1 MTIQDI
7 LKAEEIMRV
16 PGYIV
21 FILSVVV
28 VSAVT
33 PLLFSKGKMKI
44 SAWDYAFPIL
54 GPLLWF
60 ILSWFHVGSDI
71 SNNNFL
77 LEMFGV
83 LMVSI
88 TVPWVRFAVL
98 YMKSKAAPM
107 ISFVLTF
114 APMAAALL
122 LRLTTSTL
130 PD

>member
-1 MTIQDI
+1 MTIQELLRI
-7 LKAEEIMRV
+7 KEIMKV
-16 PGYIV
+16 PGYVV
-21 FILSVVV
+21 FILSIIV

-44 SAWDYAFPIL
+44 TWWDYAFPVM

-60 ILSWFHVGSDI
+60 ILSWIHVGSDI

-88 TVPWVRFAVL
+88 TVPWIRFAFL
-98 YMKSKAAPM
+98 FLKSKGALM
-107 ISFVLTF
+107 LSFILTL
-114 APMAAALL
+114 APMAMALL
-122 LRLTTSTL
+122 LRLTVSTL

>member
-1 MTIQDI
+1 MNIQE
-7 LKAEEIMRV
+7 LLRAEEIMKV
-16 PGYIV
+16 PGYVV
-21 FILSVVV
+21 FILSIIV

-44 SAWDYAFPIL
+44 SWWDYAFPVL
-54 GPLLWF
+54 GPMLWF
-60 ILSWFHVGSDI
+60 VLCWFHVGSDI

-88 TVPWVRFAVL
+88 TVPWIRFVIL
-98 YMKSKAAPM
+98 FLKSRAAPM
-107 ISFVLTF
+107 ISFALTL
-114 APMAAALL
+114 APMAMALL
-122 LRLTTSTL
+122 LRLTISTL

>member
-1 MTIQDI
+1 MTIQE
-7 LKAEEIMRV
+7 LLRVEEIMRV
-16 PGYIV
+16 PGYVV
-21 FILSVVV
+21 FILSIIV

-44 SAWDYAFPIL
+44 SWWDYAFPVL

-60 ILSWFHVGSDI
+60 VLSWFHVGSDV

-88 TVPWVRFAVL
+88 TVPWVRFAIM
-98 YMKSKAAPM
+98 YMKSTLVPT
-107 ISFVLTF
+107 ISFMLTL
-114 APMAAALL
+114 APMAVALL

>member
-1 MTIQDI
+1 MTIQEI
-7 LKAEEIMRV
+7 LRAEEMMRV

-21 FILSVVV
+21 FILSTIV

-33 PLLFSKGKMKI
+33 PLLFSKGKVKI
-44 SAWDYAFPIL
+44 TWWDYTFPIL

-60 ILSWFHVGSDI
+60 FLSWFHVGSAI

-77 LEMFGV
+77 LELFGV
-83 LMVSI
+83 LMASI
-88 TVPWVRFAVL
+88 TVPWVRFGIL
-98 YMKSKAAPM
+98 YMKSKAVPM
-107 ISFVLTF
+107 ISFVLTL
-114 APMAAALL
+114 APMAVAIL

>member
-1 MTIQDI
+1 MTIQELLRVD
-7 LKAEEIMRV
+7 EIMKV
-16 PGYIV
+16 PGYVV
-21 FILSVVV
+21 FILSIIV

-44 SAWDYAFPIL
+44 SWWDYAFPVL

-60 ILSWFHVGSDI
+60 VLSWFHVGSDV
-71 SNNNFL
+71 SDNNFL

-88 TVPWVRFAVL
+88 TVPWIRFAIM
-98 YMKSKAAPM
+98 YMKSKLVPA
-107 ISFVLTF
+107 ISFMLTL
-114 APMAAALL
+114 APMAMALL

>member
-1 MTIQDI
+1 MTIQEI
-7 LKAEEIMRV
+7 LRAEEIMKV
-16 PGYIV
+16 PGYVV
-21 FILSVVV
+21 FILSIIV

-44 SAWDYAFPIL
+44 TWWDYAFPVL

-60 ILSWFHVGSDI
+60 VLSWFHVGSDI

-88 TVPWVRFAVL
+88 TVPWVRFGVL
-98 YMKSKAAPM
+98 YMRSKVAPM
-107 ISFVLTF
+107 ISFVLTL
-114 APMAAALL
+114 APMAMALL

>member
-1 MTIQDI
+1 MTIQEI
-7 LKAEEIMRV
+7 LRAEEMMRV

-21 FILSVVV
+21 FILSVIV

-44 SAWDYAFPIL
+44 TWWDYAFPIL

-60 ILSWFHVGSDI
+60 VLSWFHVGSAI
-71 SNNNFL
+71 SSNNFL
-77 LEMFGV
+77 LELFGV
-83 LMVSI
+83 LMASI
-88 TVPWVRFAVL
+88 TIPWARFAVL
-98 YMKSKAAPM
+98 YMKSKAVPM
-107 ISFVLTF
+107 ISFVLTL
-114 APMAAALL
+114 APMAVALL

>member
-1 MTIQDI
+1 MTIQEI
-7 LKAEEIMRV
+7 LRVEEIMRV

-21 FILSVVV
+21 FILSIIV

-33 PLLFSKGKMKI
+33 PLLFSKGKMKLTW
-44 SAWDYAFPIL
+44 WDFAFPVL
-54 GPLLWF
+54 GPILWF
-60 ILSWFHVGSDI
+60 VLAWFHVGSDI

-88 TVPWVRFAVL
+88 TVPWARFALL
-98 YMKSKAAPM
+98 YLKSKLAH
-107 ISFVLTF
+107 ILSFCLTF
-114 APMAAALL
+114 APIAMALL

>member
-1 MTIQDI
+1 MTVQE
-7 LKAEEIMRV
+7 LLRVEEIMKV

-21 FILSVVV
+21 FILSIIV

-44 SAWDYAFPIL
+44 SLWDYAFPIL
-54 GPLLWF
+54 GPVLWF
-60 ILSWFHVGSDI
+60 VLSWLHVGSAI

-88 TVPWVRFAVL
+88 TVPWARFGII
-98 YMKSKAAPM
+98 YMKSKVTP
-107 ISFVLTF
+107 ILSFILTL
-114 APMAAALL
+114 APMAMALL

>member
-1 MTIQDI
+1 MTMQE
-7 LKAEEIMRV
+7 LLRVEEIMKV

-21 FILSVVV
+21 FILSIIV

-33 PLLFSKGKMKI
+33 PLLFSKGRMKI
-44 SAWDYAFPIL
+44 SWWDYAFPVL

-60 ILSWFHVGSDI
+60 VLCGFHVGSDI

-88 TVPWVRFAVL
+88 TVPWVRFGVL
-98 YMKSKAAPM
+98 YMKSKAAP
-107 ISFVLTF
+107 IFSFILTM

>member
-1 MTIQDI
+1 MTIQEI
-7 LKAEEIMRV
+7 LRADAIMKV

-21 FILSVVV
+21 FILSIIV

-44 SAWDYAFPIL
+44 CWWDYAFPVL

-88 TVPWVRFAVL
+88 TVPWIRFAVL
-98 YMKSKAAPM
+98 YLKSRVAPT

-114 APMAAALL
+114 APMAMALL

>member
-1 MTIQDI
+1 MTMQE
-7 LKAEEIMRV
+7 LLRVEEIMKV
-16 PGYIV
+16 PGYVV
-21 FILSVVV
+21 FILSIIV

-33 PLLFSKGKMKI
+33 PLLFSKGRMKI
-44 SAWDYAFPIL
+44 SWWDYAFPVL

-60 ILSWFHVGSDI
+60 VLCWLQVGSNI

-88 TVPWVRFAVL
+88 TVPWVRFGVL
-98 YMKSKAAPM
+98 YMKSKVAP
-107 ISFVLTF
+107 IFSFILTL

>member
-1 MTIQDI
+1 MTIQEI
-7 LKAEEIMRV
+7 LQAEQIMKV
-16 PGYIV
+16 PGYVV
-21 FILSVVV
+21 FILSIIV

-44 SAWDYAFPIL
+44 SWWDYAFPVL
-54 GPLLWF
+54 GPFLWLV
-60 ILSWFHVGSDI
+60 LSWFHVGSDI

-88 TVPWVRFAVL
+88 TVPWVRFGVL
-98 YMKSKAAPM
+98 YMKSKAAPL
-107 ISFVLTF
+107 ISFGLTL
-114 APMAAALL
+114 APMTVALV